1 MAGRRPTGTWK
12 SRGRHERRDARGRA
26 TPGAV
31 AEDAGSDRRPA
42 LRAHG
47 ADEIR
52 QRLSREAARIMAE
65 EGVHDFHAAK
75 RKAADR
81 LNLPEA
87 RHLPSN
93 QEIEQALAE
102 HLQLFHA
109 RQLPQTLQ
117 YLRRLALEAMRL
129 LEQFEPRLVGSLLT
143 GHVTRFS
150 EIQVHVTA
158 GSPEHVAIFL
168 REHGIP
174 YEETSKRLRFG
185 GDRSEMV
192 PVYGFL
198 AEDTTIEVSVFNA
211 TTAREA
217 PLSPVDGRPMKRA
230 GLKEVEASLEMA

>member
-1 MAGRRPTGTWK
+1 
-12 SRGRHERRDARGRA
+12 
-26 TPGAV
+26 
-31 AEDAGSDRRPA
+31 
-42 LRAHG
+42 
-47 ADEIR
+47 
-52 QRLSREAARIMAE
+52 MAE

-185 GDRSEMV
+185 GNRSEMV

-230 GLKEVEASLEMA
+230 NLKEIETTLGMT